1 MIKKI
6 IFATGNAGKLKEIRE
21 ILEGSGI
28 EVVTM
33 KEAGYDLDIVEDGKT
48 FDENALIKA
57 RTVAKA
63 SGEAAMSDDSGLS
76 IDYLN
81 GEPGIY
87 SARFMGHDTSYDI
100 KNAKLLEMLKDAKG
114 DARSAR
120 YECSVALVLP
130 DGREFVKHETME
142 GLIANAPAGQNGFGY
157 DPIFM
162 LPQYGKTAAE
172 ISPEEK
178 NKISHRGK
186 ALRAMKEVI
195 YKLNEEEK

>member
-33 KEAGYDLDIVEDGKT
+33 KEAGYNLDIVEDGKT

-120 YECSVALVLP
+120 YE
-130 DGREFVKHETME
+130 
-142 GLIANAPAGQNGFGY
+142 
-157 DPIFM
+157 
-162 LPQYGKTAAE
+162 
-172 ISPEEK
+172 
-178 NKISHRGK
+178 
-186 ALRAMKEVI
+186 
-195 YKLNEEEK
+195 